1 MSSDIVTYP
10 LNGITYTAEE
20 AAGYHSARTS
30 GVYCLDEDFKVSLSG
45 GGRSVQ
51 ISPGRAW
58 VHPSRFTGYSIIMQA
73 PVTLALPTRTPLCS
87 RIDRV
92 VLRFDRNARRS
103 YLTVLKS
110 MEIFGDTIS
119 SSAAP
124 RITRNEAVYDL
135 CLAEIRHLA
144 GTNTVPR
151 LTDTRG
157 DESLCGLMRDGV
169 TRIPELTIGTVTTGE
184 TASATIENGVLSL
197 VLPNGNGGSSTGGSG
212 LSETSKT
219 LLLSLLENAAY
230 TSPSMQAQLNALRT
244 EWSSSGGG
252 SGGSDEIPVQSI
264 SLSSSALTLNEG
276 ESKTLTATV
285 LPADATNRSVIWT
298 VSPTGIATVVNG
310 TVTASKA
317 GGCTV
322 TAMAGG
328 KSTSCSVTVKA
339 AAAEAEAAL
348 LYTLSSATTTSSADK
363 TCLDTG
369 LQLLAK
375 ASTETPQYT
384 ILWEAQVADNA
395 DASTWPNMVNCQT
408 ETGSF
413 TNMPGFNGN
422 LNPNTGTLDFAYY
435 KYSFD
440 DARLCDTLE
449 HAKTKTRYAVQLNG
463 AQFRVGSTHCT
474 LSGWKKT
481 GDTVKDVPET
491 LIFGASYT
499 ATGEH
504 TRFLDCTI
512 SQCMVYKGLL
522 SDEKVNEFINS
533 SSSGGGSDKTPVQSI
548 SLSSSALTLN
558 EGESQTLTV
567 TVLPANATY
576 GELALNFSPGSF
588 VSNSGVPVKLS
599 QNVYRYTLKALKAGN
614 CTVTATAGGKS
625 ASCTVTVEAAETAQL
640 IYTLPAE
647 TELTNGFDTGLKL
660 LEHASTESP
669 QYTILVDAKAGDNF
683 DASTWPAF
691 LHCLTETGSTANL
704 PGFNST
710 SSPLNNKTE
719 FAYYNYGGVTLSD
732 SIEHLKT
739 RTRYV
744 VQLDGNKYRGGSTY
758 CPMTEWLTTNGTI
771 VDVPQTFLI
780 GAAQSAD
787 GSKKQQ
793 FWPGTLYQCK
803 VYKGLLSDNRIKAYI
818 NKGW

>member
-30 GVYCLDEDFKVSLSG
+30 GVYCLDEDFKVSLLG
-45 GGRSVQ
+45 GGKSVQ

-58 VHPSRFTGYSIIMQA
+58 VHPSRFTGYSIIMQW
-73 PVTLALPTRTPLCS
+73 PVTLALSTCKPLCS

-92 VLRFDRNARRS
+92 VLRFDRHARRS
-103 YLTVLKS
+103 YLTVLKG
-110 MEIFGDTIS
+110 MEIFGGTPS

-124 RITRNEAVYDL
+124 QITRNEYVYDL
-135 CLAEIRHLA
+135 CLAEIRYFA
-144 GTNTVPR
+144 GTNIIPS
-151 LTDTRG
+151 LIDTRG

-184 TASATIENGVLSL
+184 TASATIKNGVLSL

-252 SGGSDEIPVQSI
+252 SDEIPVQSV

-276 ESKTLTATV
+276 ESKALTATV
-285 LPADATNRSVIWT
+285 LPADATNKSVIWT
-298 VSPTGIATVVNG
+298 VTPTGIATVVNG

-317 GGCTV
+317 GSCTV

-328 KSTSCSVTVKA
+328 KSASCTVTVKA
-339 AAAEAEAAL
+339 AAAEAEATL
-348 LYTLSSATTTSSADK
+348 LYGLSFATTTSSADK

-395 DASTWPNMVNCQT
+395 DASMWPSMVNCQT

-413 TNMPGFNGN
+413 TNMPGFNGS
-422 LNPNTGTLDFAYY
+422 LNPNTGTIDFAYY
-435 KYSFD
+435 LYSNT
-440 DARLCDTLE
+440 DARLCDTLA
-449 HAKTKTRYAVQLNG
+449 HAKTKTRYAIQMNG
-463 AQFRVGSTHCT
+463 AQYRVGSTHCT
-474 LSGWKKT
+474 LSAWKST
-481 GDTVKDVPET
+481 GAVITDVPET
-491 LIFGASYT
+491 LIFGAAYT

-522 SDEKVNEFINS
+522 SDSKLQSYIN
-533 SSSGGGSDKTPVQSI
+533 GEWGNDAETVPVQSV
-548 SLSSSALTLN
+548 SLSQSALTLKR
-558 EGESQTLTV
+558 GGSATLTA
-567 TVLPANATY
+567 TVLPADATNR
-576 GELALNFSPGSF
+576 AVVWTVSPSGYAT
-588 VSNSGVPVKLS
+588 VSAGKV
-599 QNVYRYTLKALKAGN
+599 TAAKAGT

-647 TELTNGFDTGLKL
+647 TELTSGFDTGLKL

-744 VQLDGNKYRGGSTY
+744 VQLDGKKYRGGSTY
-758 CPMTEWLTTNGTI
+758 CPMTEWLTSNGTI
-771 VDVPQTFLI
+771 TDVPQTFLI

-803 VYKGLLSDNRIKAYI
+803 VYKGLLSDEKVNEYI
-818 NKGW
+818 EKGW

>member
-1 MSSDIVTYP
+1 MISAIVTYP

-45 GGRSVQ
+45 SGRSVQ

-73 PVTLALPTRTPLCS
+73 PVTLALSVPNPVATRTDC
-87 RIDRV
+87 V
-92 VLRFDRNARRS
+92 VLRFDQNARRS
-103 YLTVLKS
+103 YLTVLKGTEVAS
-110 MEIFGDTIS
+110 VDKD
-119 SSAAP
+119 AP
-124 RITRNEAVYDL
+124 APQITRTGYIYDL
-135 CLAEIRHLA
+135 CLAEVRYPTLFRK
-144 GTNTVPR
+144 GTR
-151 LTDTRG
+151 LIDTRS
-157 DESLCGLMRDGV
+157 DESRCGLMRDGV

-184 TASATIENGVLSL
+184 TASATIKNGVLSL

-230 TSPSMQAQLNALRT
+230 TNPSMQAQLNALRT
-244 EWSSSGGG
+244 EWSSSG
-252 SGGSDEIPVQSI
+252 GGSDEIPVQSI

-285 LPADATNRSVIWT
+285 LPADATNKSVIWT
-298 VSPTGIATVVNG
+298 VTPTGIATVVNG

-328 KSTSCSVTVKA
+328 KSASCSVTVKA
-339 AAAEAEAAL
+339 AAAEAEATL
-348 LYTLSSATTTSSADK
+348 LYGLSFATTTSSADK

-395 DASTWPNMVNCQT
+395 DASTWPSMVNCQT

-413 TNMPGFNGN
+413 TNMPGFNGS
-422 LNPNTGTLDFAYY
+422 LNPNTGTIDFAYY
-435 KYSFD
+435 LYSNT
-440 DARLCDTLE
+440 DARLCDTLA
-449 HAKTKTRYAVQLNG
+449 HAKTKTRYAIQMNG
-463 AQFRVGSTHCT
+463 AQYRVGSTHCT
-474 LSGWKKT
+474 LSAWKST
-481 GDTVKDVPET
+481 GAVITDVPET
-491 LIFGASYT
+491 LIFGAAYT

-522 SDEKVNEFINS
+522 SDSKLQSYIN
-533 SSSGGGSDKTPVQSI
+533 GEWGNDAETVPVQSV
-548 SLSSSALTLN
+548 SLSQSALTLKR
-558 EGESQTLTV
+558 GGSATLTA
-567 TVLPANATY
+567 TVLPADATNR
-576 GELALNFSPGSF
+576 AVVWTVSPSGYAT
-588 VSNSGVPVKLS
+588 VSAGKV
-599 QNVYRYTLKALKAGN
+599 TAAKAGT

-647 TELTNGFDTGLKL
+647 TELTSGFDTGLKL

-739 RTRYV
+739 RTRYA

-758 CPMTEWLTTNGTI
+758 CPMTGWLTSNSTI
-771 VDVPQTFLI
+771 TDVPQTFLI

-803 VYKGLLSDNRIKAYI
+803 VYKGLLSDEKVNEYI
-818 NKGW
+818 EKGW

>member
-1 MSSDIVTYP
+1 MNSDIVTYP

-30 GVYCLDEDFKVSLSG
+30 GVYCLDEDFKVSLSSG
-45 GGRSVQ
+45 GKSVW

-73 PVTLALPTRTPLCS
+73 PVTLALSTCKPLFS

-92 VLRFDRNARRS
+92 VLRFDRRARRS

-110 MEIFGDTIS
+110 MELFGDTPS
-119 SSAAP
+119 SSEAP
-124 RITRNEAVYDL
+124 QITRNEAIYDL
-135 CLAEIRHLA
+135 CLAEIRYSA
-144 GTNTVPR
+144 GTNIIPR
-151 LTDTRG
+151 LIDTRG

-184 TASATIENGVLSL
+184 TASATIKNGVLSL
-197 VLPNGNGGSSTGGSG
+197 VLPNGNGGSTGGSG

-252 SGGSDEIPVQSI
+252 SDEIPVQSV

-276 ESKTLTATV
+276 ESKALTATV
-285 LPADATNRSVIWT
+285 LPADATNKSVIWT
-298 VSPTGIATVVNG
+298 VTPTGIATVVNG

-317 GGCTV
+317 GSCTV

-328 KSTSCSVTVKA
+328 KSASCTVTVKA
-339 AAAEAEAAL
+339 AAAEAEATL

-395 DASTWPNMVNCQT
+395 DASTWPSMVNCQT

-413 TNMPGFNGN
+413 TNMPGFNGS
-422 LNPNTGTLDFAYY
+422 LNPNTGTIDFAYY
-435 KYSFD
+435 LYSNT
-440 DARLCDTLE
+440 DARLCDTLA
-449 HAKTKTRYAVQLNG
+449 HAKTKTRYAIQMNG
-463 AQFRVGSTHCT
+463 AQYRVGSTHCT
-474 LSGWKKT
+474 LSAWKST
-481 GDTVKDVPET
+481 GAVITDVPET
-491 LIFGASYT
+491 LIFGAAYT

-522 SDEKVNEFINS
+522 SDSKLQSYIN
-533 SSSGGGSDKTPVQSI
+533 GEWGNDAETVPVQSV
-548 SLSSSALTLN
+548 SLSQSALTLKR
-558 EGESQTLTV
+558 GGSATLTA
-567 TVLPANATY
+567 TVLPADATNR
-576 GELALNFSPGSF
+576 AVVWTVSPSGYAT
-588 VSNSGVPVKLS
+588 VSAGKVTAS
-599 QNVYRYTLKALKAGN
+599 KAGT

-647 TELTNGFDTGLKL
+647 TELTSGFDTGLKL

-744 VQLDGNKYRGGSTY
+744 VQLDGKKYRGGSTY
-758 CPMTEWLTTNGTI
+758 CPMTEWLTSNGTI
-771 VDVPQTFLI
+771 TDVPQTFLI

-803 VYKGLLSDNRIKAYI
+803 VYKGLLSDEKVNEYI
-818 NKGW
+818 EKGW

>member
-1 MSSDIVTYP
+1 MSSAIVTYP

-73 PVTLALPTRTPLCS
+73 PVTLALSVPNPVVTRTDC
-87 RIDRV
+87 V
-92 VLRFDRNARRS
+92 VLRFDQNARRS
-103 YLTVLKS
+103 YLTVLKGTEVVS
-110 MEIFGDTIS
+110 VDKD
-119 SSAAP
+119 AP
-124 RITRNEAVYDL
+124 APQITRTGYIYDL
-135 CLAEIRHLA
+135 CLAEVRYPTLFRK
-144 GTNTVPR
+144 GTR
-151 LTDTRG
+151 LIDTRS
-157 DESLCGLMRDGV
+157 DESRCGLMRDGV

-184 TASATIENGVLSL
+184 TASATIKNGVLSL

-252 SGGSDEIPVQSI
+252 SDEIPVQSV

-285 LPADATNRSVIWT
+285 LPADATNKSVIWT
-298 VSPTGIATVVNG
+298 VTPTGIATVVNG

-317 GGCTV
+317 GSCTV

-328 KSTSCSVTVKA
+328 KSASCSVTVKA
-339 AAAEAEAAL
+339 AAAEAEATL

-408 ETGSF
+408 EKGSF
-413 TNMPGFNGN
+413 TDMPGFNGN

-463 AQFRVGSTHCT
+463 AQYRVGSTYCT

-499 ATGEH
+499 TTGEH

-522 SDEKVNEFINS
+522 SDSKLQSYIN
-533 SSSGGGSDKTPVQSI
+533 GEWGNDAETVPVQSV
-548 SLSSSALTLN
+548 SLSQSALTLKR
-558 EGESQTLTV
+558 GGSATLTA
-567 TVLPANATY
+567 TVLPADATNR
-576 GELALNFSPGSF
+576 AVVWTVSPSGYAT
-588 VSNSGVPVKLS
+588 VSAGKV
-599 QNVYRYTLKALKAGN
+599 TAAKAGT

-647 TELTNGFDTGLKL
+647 TELTSGFDTGLKL

-744 VQLDGNKYRGGSTY
+744 VQLDGKKYRGGSTY
-758 CPMTEWLTTNGTI
+758 CPMTEWLTCNGTI
-771 VDVPQTFLI
+771 TDVPQTFLI

-803 VYKGLLSDNRIKAYI
+803 VYKGLLSDEKVNEYI
-818 NKGW
+818 EKGW

>member
-1 MSSDIVTYP
+1 MSYEKQNFVDGQTLTAAH
-10 LNGITYTAEE
+10 LNHMEDGIAK
-20 AAGYHSARTS
+20 A
-30 GVYCLDEDFKVSLSG
+30 
-45 GGRSVQ
+45 
-51 ISPGRAW
+51 
-58 VHPSRFTGYSIIMQA
+58 
-73 PVTLALPTRTPLCS
+73 
-87 RIDRV
+87 
-92 VLRFDRNARRS
+92 
-103 YLTVLKS
+103 
-110 MEIFGDTIS
+110 
-119 SSAAP
+119 
-124 RITRNEAVYDL
+124 NEN
-135 CLAEIRHLA
+135 
-144 GTNTVPR
+144 TN
-151 LTDTRG
+151 
-157 DESLCGLMRDGV
+157 S
-169 TRIPELTIGTVTTGE
+169 
-184 TASATIENGVLSL
+184 
-197 VLPNGNGGSSTGGSG
+197 GSG

-285 LPADATNRSVIWT
+285 LPADATNKSVIWT
-298 VSPTGIATVVNG
+298 VTPTGVATVVNG

-328 KSTSCSVTVKA
+328 KSASCSVTVKA
-339 AAAEAEAAL
+339 AAAEAEATL

-369 LQLLAK
+369 LKLLAK

-395 DASTWPNMVNCQT
+395 DASTWPNMINCQT

-413 TNMPGFNGN
+413 NNMPGFNGN
-422 LNPNTGTLDFAYY
+422 LNPNTGTIDFAYY

-449 HAKTKTRYAVQLNG
+449 HAKTKTRYAIQLNG
-463 AQFRVGSTHCT
+463 AQYRVGSTHCA

-481 GDTVKDVPET
+481 NDTVKDVPET

-499 ATGEH
+499 TTGEH
-504 TRFLDCTI
+504 TRYLDCTI

-522 SDEKVNEFINS
+522 SDSKLQSYIN
-533 SSSGGGSDKTPVQSI
+533 GEWGNDAETIPVQSI
-548 SLSSSALTLN
+548 SLSSSTMTLS
-558 EGESQTLTV
+558 EGESLTLTATV
-567 TVLPANATY
+567 TPADATNR
-576 GELALNFSPGSF
+576 EVSWSVSPIGFAS
-588 VSNSGVPVKLS
+588 VRKGTVTAK
-599 QNVYRYTLKALKAGN
+599 KAGS
-614 CTVTATAGGKS
+614 CTVTATAGGKW
-625 ASCTVTVEAAETAQL
+625 AQCAVTVVEAETAQL
-640 IYTLPAE
+640 IYSLPGE
-647 TELTNGFDTGLKL
+647 TVLTQGLDTGLKL
-660 LEHASTESP
+660 LEHASTETP
-669 QYTILVDAKAGDNF
+669 QYTILVDAKAGDDFN
-683 DASTWPAF
+683 ANTWPAF
-691 LHCLTETGSTANL
+691 LHCLTETGNTANL

-744 VQLDGNKYRGGSTY
+744 VQLDGKKYRGGSTY
-758 CPMTEWLTTNGTI
+758 CQMTEWKTSNGAIT
-771 VDVPQTFLI
+771 DVPQTFLI

-803 VYKGLLSDNRIKAYI
+803 VYKGLLSDEKVNEYI
-818 NKGW
+818 EKGW

>member
-30 GVYCLDEDFKVSLSG
+30 GVYCLDEDFKVSLSSG
-45 GGRSVQ
+45 GKSVR

-58 VHPSRFTGYSIIMQA
+58 VHPSRFTGYSIIMQW
-73 PVTLALPTRTPLCS
+73 PVTLALSTPTLLCS

-92 VLRFDRNARRS
+92 VLRFDRRARRS
-103 YLTVLKS
+103 YLTVLKGT
-110 MEIFGDTIS
+110 EIFGGTPS

-124 RITRNEAVYDL
+124 KITRNEYVYDL
-135 CLAEIRHLA
+135 CLAEIRYFA
-144 GTNTVPR
+144 GTNIIPS
-151 LTDTRG
+151 LIDTRG

-184 TASATIENGVLSL
+184 TASATIKNGVLSL
-197 VLPNGNGGSSTGGSG
+197 VLPNGNGGSSTGSSG

-252 SGGSDEIPVQSI
+252 SDEIPVQSV
-264 SLSSSALTLNEG
+264 SLSSSVLTLNEG
-276 ESKTLTATV
+276 ESKALTATV
-285 LPADATNRSVIWT
+285 LPADATNKSVIWT
-298 VSPTGIATVVNG
+298 VTPTGIATVVNG

-317 GGCTV
+317 GSCTV

-328 KSTSCSVTVKA
+328 KSASCTVTVKA
-339 AAAEAEAAL
+339 AAAEAEATL

-395 DASTWPNMVNCQT
+395 DASTWPSMVNCQT

-413 TNMPGFNGN
+413 TNMPGFNGS
-422 LNPNTGTLDFAYY
+422 LNPNTGTIDFAYY
-435 KYSFD
+435 LYSNT
-440 DARLCDTLE
+440 DARLCDTLA
-449 HAKTKTRYAVQLNG
+449 HAKTKTRYAIQMNG
-463 AQFRVGSTHCT
+463 AQYRVGSTHCT
-474 LSGWKKT
+474 LSAWKST
-481 GDTVKDVPET
+481 GAVITDVPET
-491 LIFGASYT
+491 LIFGAAYT

-522 SDEKVNEFINS
+522 SDSKLQSYIN
-533 SSSGGGSDKTPVQSI
+533 GEWGNDAETVPVQSV
-548 SLSSSALTLN
+548 SLSQSALTLKR
-558 EGESQTLTV
+558 GGSATLTA
-567 TVLPANATY
+567 TVLPANATNR
-576 GELALNFSPGSF
+576 AVVWTVSPSGYAT
-588 VSNSGVPVKLS
+588 VSAGKVTAS
-599 QNVYRYTLKALKAGN
+599 KAGT

-647 TELTNGFDTGLKL
+647 TELTSGFDTGLKL

-669 QYTILVDAKAGDNF
+669 QYTILVDAKAGGNF

-744 VQLDGNKYRGGSTY
+744 VQLDGKKYRGGSTY
-758 CPMTEWLTTNGTI
+758 CPMTEWLTSNGTI
-771 VDVPQTFLI
+771 TDVPQTFLI

-803 VYKGLLSDNRIKAYI
+803 VYKGLLSDEKVNEYI
-818 NKGW
+818 EKGW

>member
-1 MSSDIVTYP
+1 MNSDIVTYP

-30 GVYCLDEDFKVSLSG
+30 GVYCLDEDFKVRLSG
-45 GGRSVQ
+45 GGKSVQ

-58 VHPSRFTGYSIIMQA
+58 VHPSRFTGYSIIMQEY
-73 PVTLALPTRTPLCS
+73 VTLALPARKPLFS

-103 YLTVLKS
+103 YLTVLMS

-124 RITRNEAVYDL
+124 QITRNGYIYDL
-135 CLAEIRHLA
+135 CLAEIRHFA
-144 GTNTVPR
+144 GANTVSR
-151 LTDTRG
+151 LIDTRG

-244 EWSSSGGG
+244 EWSSSSSSG
-252 SGGSDEIPVQSI
+252 GGSDEIPVQSV

-285 LPADATNRSVIWT
+285 LPADATNKSVIWT
-298 VSPTGIATVVNG
+298 VTPTGIATVVNG
-310 TVTASKA
+310 AVTASKA
-317 GGCTV
+317 GSCTV

-328 KSTSCSVTVKA
+328 KSASCTVTVKA

-413 TNMPGFNGN
+413 TNMPGFNGS
-422 LNPNTGTLDFAYY
+422 LNPNTGTIDFAYY
-435 KYSFD
+435 LYSNT

-449 HAKTKTRYAVQLNG
+449 HAKTKTRYAIQMNG
-463 AQFRVGSTHCT
+463 AQYRVGSTHCT

-491 LIFGASYT
+491 LIFGAAYT

-522 SDEKVNEFINS
+522 SDSKLQSYIN
-533 SSSGGGSDKTPVQSI
+533 GEWGNDAETVPVQSV
-548 SLSSSALTLN
+548 SLSQSALTLKR
-558 EGESQTLTV
+558 GGSATLTA
-567 TVLPANATY
+567 TVLPADATNR
-576 GELALNFSPGSF
+576 AVVWTVSPSGYAT
-588 VSNSGVPVKLS
+588 VSAGKVTAS
-599 QNVYRYTLKALKAGN
+599 KAGT

-625 ASCTVTVEAAETAQL
+625 ASCTVTVEAAETAQR

-647 TELTNGFDTGLKL
+647 TELTSGFDTGLKL

-744 VQLDGNKYRGGSTY
+744 VQLDGKKYRGGSTY
-758 CPMTEWLTTNGTI
+758 CPMTEWKTSNGAIT
-771 VDVPQTFLI
+771 DVPQTFLI

-793 FWPGTLYQCK
+793 FWSGTLYQCE
-803 VYKGLLSDNRIKAYI
+803 VYKGLLSNEKVNEYI
-818 NKGW
+818 EKGW

>member
-1 MSSDIVTYP
+1 MSYVKQNFVDGQTLTAAH
-10 LNGITYTAEE
+10 LNHMEAGI
-20 AAGYHSARTS
+20 AAAAT
-30 GVYCLDEDFKVSLSG
+30 GVKGDKGD
-45 GGRSVQ
+45 
-51 ISPGRAW
+51 PG
-58 VHPSRFTGYSIIMQA
+58 
-73 PVTLALPTRTPLCS
+73 
-87 RIDRV
+87 
-92 VLRFDRNARRS
+92 
-103 YLTVLKS
+103 
-110 MEIFGDTIS
+110 
-119 SSAAP
+119 
-124 RITRNEAVYDL
+124 
-135 CLAEIRHLA
+135 A
-144 GTNTVPR
+144 G
-151 LTDTRG
+151 LTDTAR
-157 DESLCGLMRDGV
+157 
-169 TRIPELTIGTVTTGE
+169 
-184 TASATIENGVLSL
+184 A
-197 VLPNGNGGSSTGGSG
+197 
-212 LSETSKT
+212 

-244 EWSSSGGG
+244 EWNSNG
-252 SGGSDEIPVQSI
+252 GGSDEIPVQSV

-285 LPADATNRSVIWT
+285 LPADATNKSVIWT
-298 VSPTGIATVVNG
+298 VTPTGVATVVNG

-328 KSTSCSVTVKA
+328 KSASCSVTVKA
-339 AAAEAEAAL
+339 AAAEAEATL

-395 DASTWPNMVNCQT
+395 DASTWPNMINCQT

-413 TNMPGFNGN
+413 TYMPGFNGN

-463 AQFRVGSTHCT
+463 AQYRVGSTHCT

-481 GDTVKDVPET
+481 NDTVKDVPET

-512 SQCMVYKGLL
+512 YQCKVYKGLL

-533 SSSGGGSDKTPVQSI
+533 SGSDSGSDKIPVQSV

-558 EGESQTLTV
+558 EGESKTLTV
-567 TVLPANATY
+567 TVLPADATY
-576 GELALNFSPGSF
+576 GDLVLNFSPGSF

-599 QNVYRYTLKALKAGN
+599 QNVRRYTLKALKAGT

-625 ASCTVTVEAAETAQL
+625 ASCTVTVEAAETAQR

-647 TELTNGFDTGLKL
+647 TELTSGFDTGLKL

-744 VQLDGNKYRGGSTY
+744 VQLDGKKYRGGSTY
-758 CPMTEWLTTNGTI
+758 CPMTEWKTSNGAIT
-771 VDVPQTFLI
+771 DVPQTFLI

-793 FWPGTLYQCK
+793 FWSGTLYQCE
-803 VYKGLLSDNRIKAYI
+803 VYKGLLSNEKVNEYI
-818 NKGW
+818 EKGW